1 MGWKIWKVWFE
12 GNECQNILY
21 IIADSF
27 DEAIAKA
34 RKLDSRYCCAQ
45 VVKE

>member
-1 MGWKIWKVWFE
+1 MIWKVWFE
-12 GNECQNILY
+12 GNECQNVLY
-21 IIADSF
+21 IIAGSF

-34 RKLDSRYCCAQ
+34 RKLDPRYCCAQ

>member
-1 MGWKIWKVWFE
+1 MTWKVWFDSD
-12 GNECQNILY
+12 ECQNVLY

-34 RKLDSRYCCAQ
+34 RKIDDRYCDGQ
-45 VVKE
+45 VVKEG